1 MKDFFLATLSKEGYP
16 LYQLHLVSDGHG
28 VCGHMISNF
37 IIEKYPPILS
47 ALLVK
52 NLTALGLLNQEE
64 EDEDVEAPESD
75 EDGSPT
81 MGKRNRKV
89 VRPPSGSRWD
99 LKKKKQTI
107 IKQALSDSF

>member
-52 NLTALGLLNQEE
+52 NLTAQAQSQSRQASEWLAMGPQKEE
-64 EDEDVEAPESD
+64 ADDHQA
-75 EDGSPT
+75 GS
-81 MGKRNRKV
+81 
-89 VRPPSGSRWD
+89 
-99 LKKKKQTI
+99 
-107 IKQALSDSF
+107 F